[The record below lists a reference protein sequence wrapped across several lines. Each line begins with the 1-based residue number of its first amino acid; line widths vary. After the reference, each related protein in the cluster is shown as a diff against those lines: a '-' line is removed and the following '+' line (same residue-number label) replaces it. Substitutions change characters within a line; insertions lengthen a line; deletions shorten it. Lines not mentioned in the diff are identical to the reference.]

1 MPPVTTS
8 VRLDS
13 GQLET
18 LRLLADAEGSSV
30 SDKIREALDL
40 LIQHELEGP
49 RSEETRE
56 RLRSFLQ
63 RRQDELD
70 NVRSLLDATDVDGGG
85 MPRTDAV
92 TGPTT
97 T

>member
-40 LIQHELEGP
+40 LIQHEMEGP
-49 RSEETRE
+49 NSAETRE
-56 RLRSFLQ
+56 RLRGFLQ

-85 MPRTDAV
+85 MPGTDAV

-97 T
+97 G

>member
-13 GQLET
+13 AQLET

-49 RSEETRE
+49 RSEETRD

-70 NVRSLLDATDVDGGG
+70 TVRSLLDGADGE
-85 MPRTDAV
+85 DAPPP
-92 TGPTT
+92 TRPGTT
-97 T
+97 TT

>member
-13 GQLET
+13 DQLDT

-40 LIQHELEGP
+40 LIRHELEGP
-49 RSEETRE
+49 ESAENRE
-56 RLRSFLQ
+56 RLRSFLK
-63 RRQDELD
+63 RQQDAID
-70 NVRSLLDATDVDGGG
+70 TQMSLIGSADAEPADPV
-85 MPRTDAV
+85 
-92 TGPTT
+92 
-97 T
+97 